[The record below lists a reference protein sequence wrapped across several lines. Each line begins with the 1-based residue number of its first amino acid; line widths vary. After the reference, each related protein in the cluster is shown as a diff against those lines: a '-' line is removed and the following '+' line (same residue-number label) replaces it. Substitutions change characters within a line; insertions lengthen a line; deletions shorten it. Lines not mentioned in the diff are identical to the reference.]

1 MKPIFQKL
9 STELVVAVVILI
21 AASVIASRWFFRAD
35 LTDDNIYTLSEG
47 SKAIAKKVT
56 DKLDIKLYF
65 SKSAPDLPPSFKA
78 YGSRVEE
85 VLREYASFANGNI
98 TVEHIDPKPDSDEE
112 VWARKYGVQ
121 GISTPSGYDAY
132 LGIVILSGS
141 KESAIAYL
149 DPRREEFLEY
159 DISEQIFKL
168 GNQEKS
174 KLQIYSS
181 LPVSMPAQ
189 NPNMGR
195 TEWAYVTSL
204 RNSFNVDVLRQQ
216 PKKIADDVDIFIL
229 MHPKMLDETFEYALD
244 QFVLR
249 GGRLIVMVD
258 PFSRTDL
265 AMTSGNRQNNQ
276 QIPDSGSDLK
286 RLFDSWGLTF
296 SADNIVG
303 DTLRATRIN
312 AADRTI
318 DYPYFLSLTPDDIAR
333 DQLITGQLKQM
344 LFPEPGY
351 FTFNEANADLKF
363 NPLVQTSESAAFA
376 NKSLASF
383 LSPLD
388 FAAQLGKEKEKRVLA
403 GIIQGKFNSAF
414 EKPPEG
420 AENKDDFKKVSV
432 KDSAVLVIGDIDFI
446 FDDNAVERM
455 RFLNQVIMR
464 PRNDNLN
471 LVLNAT
477 EFLGGS
483 SDLISIRT
491 SGRVQRP
498 FTKVTELQ
506 IAAQDRWKAEE
517 ERLSGQLRSLQQK
530 LGELQSKRT
539 DGNQAILNADQ
550 EQEIKKFREEEA
562 QIRTRRR
569 EVRKNLREDIEA
581 LGRRLIA
588 LNLLFIPGLVSG
600 LGFFVFWKRDQ
611 RAKKGE

>member
-1 MKPIFQKL
+1 MKPIFKKL

-35 LTDDNIYTLSEG
+35 LTDDDIYTLSEG
-47 SKAIAKKVT
+47 SKAIAQKVE

-65 SKSAPDLPPSFKA
+65 SESAPDLPPSFKA

-85 VLREYASFANGNI
+85 VLREYASYANGNI

-112 VWARKYGVQ
+112 VWARKYGIQ

-132 LGIVILSGS
+132 LGVVMLSGS

-168 GNQEKS
+168 GNRKKP

-189 NPNMGR
+189 NPNMGVR
-195 TEWAYVTSL
+195 EWAYVTGL
-204 RNSFNVDVLRQQ
+204 RNSFNVDVIRQQ
-216 PKKIADDVDIFIL
+216 PNKIADDVDIFIL
-229 MHPKMLDETFEYALD
+229 MHPKMLNETFEYALD
-244 QFVLR
+244 QYVLR

-265 AMTSGNRQNNQ
+265 AMTSGNRQNSQ
-276 QIPDSGSDLK
+276 QIPDSGSNLK

-303 DTLRATRIN
+303 DPLRATRIN
-312 AADRTI
+312 AASRTI
-318 DYPYFLSLTPDDIAR
+318 DYPYFLSLTPEDITN

-363 NPLVQTSESAAFA
+363 TPLVQTSENAAFA

-388 FAAQLGKEKEKRVLA
+388 FAAQLGKEKEKRVIA
-403 GIIQGKFNSAF
+403 GMIQGKFNSAF
-414 EKPPEG
+414 EKAPEG
-420 AENKDDFKKVSV
+420 AESSGDFKKVSV

-455 RFLNQVIMR
+455 RFINQVIMR

-483 SDLISIRT
+483 PDLISIRT

-562 QIRTRRR
+562 QIRTKRR

-600 LGFFVFWKRDQ
+600 LGFFVFWKREQ

>member
-1 MKPIFQKL
+1 MKPLFKKL
-9 STELVVAVVILI
+9 SSELIVAVVII
-21 AASVIASRWFFRAD
+21 AAASVMASRWFFRAD

-47 SKAIAKKVT
+47 SKAIASKV
-56 DKLDIKLYF
+56 KNKMDIKLYF

-112 VWARKYGVQ
+112 VWARKYGIQ

-132 LGIVILSGS
+132 LGVVMLSGN
-141 KESAIAYL
+141 KELAIPYL

-159 DISEQIFKL
+159 DISEQMFKL
-168 GNQEKS
+168 GNQEKPN
-174 KLQIYSS
+174 LQIFSS
-181 LPVSMPAQ
+181 LPVSLPAQ

-195 TEWAYVTSL
+195 REWAYVTSL
-204 RNSFNVDVLRQQ
+204 RNNFNVQVLQQQ
-216 PKKIADDVDIFIL
+216 PSQISNEVDIFIL
-229 MHPKMLDETFEYALD
+229 MHPKQLSETFEYALD
-244 QFVLR
+244 QYVLR

-258 PFSRTDL
+258 PFSRTEL
-265 AMTSGNRQNNQ
+265 AMTSRNRQNNQ
-276 QIPDSGSDLK
+276 QIPNSGSNLK
-286 RLFDSWGLTF
+286 RLFDTWGLSF

-303 DTLRATRIN
+303 DTQRATRIN
-312 AADRTI
+312 AASRTI
-318 DYPYFLSLTPDDIAR
+318 DYPYFLSLTADDIAR

-344 LFPEPGY
+344 FFPEPGY
-351 FTFNEANADLKF
+351 FTFNEANADLTF
-363 NPLVQTSESAAFA
+363 TPLVQTSDKAAFA
-376 NKSLASF
+376 NKNLASF

-388 FAAQLGKEKEKRVLA
+388 FSAQLGKEKDKRVIA
-403 GIIQGKFNSAF
+403 AMIKGKFNSAF
-414 EKPPEG
+414 EKAPNNI
-420 AENKDDFKKVSV
+420 ENKDDFKKVSV
-432 KDSAVLVIGDIDFI
+432 KDSAVLVVGDIDFI

-455 RFLNQVIMR
+455 RFLNQIMMR

-483 SDLISIRT
+483 PDLISIRT

-506 IAAQDRWKAEE
+506 IAAQERWKSEE
-517 ERLSGQLRSLQQK
+517 ERLSSQLRSLQQK

-550 EQEIKKFREEEA
+550 ELEIKKFREEEA
-562 QIRTRRR
+562 DIRTRRR
-569 EVRKNLREDIEA
+569 EVRKNLREDIET

-588 LNLLFIPGLVSG
+588 LNLLFIPGLISG